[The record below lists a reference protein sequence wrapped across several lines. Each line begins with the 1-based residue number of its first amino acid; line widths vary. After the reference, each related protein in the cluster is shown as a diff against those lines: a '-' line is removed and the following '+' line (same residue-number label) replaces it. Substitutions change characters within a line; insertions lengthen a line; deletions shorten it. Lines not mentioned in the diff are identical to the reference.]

1 MPSPAQVRPHTPAA
15 AKAASAGDPVR
26 SGVPENPK
34 TLTET
39 GIFSDRDFQ
48 DEVIRYLTDA
58 KLRSSDTN
66 TKLLEDTETGR
77 AKRFSH
83 FLARRYY
90 RDRMHRAFRYSATL
104 ISPPQAPEL
113 VAESPEFDSILETCT
128 LGSLD
133 TSREVGQLAIARLL
147 PLGQE
152 EWWADLI
159 DYELAFFI
167 QLATSEAPLP
177 STIPIRNPSTILHK
191 FQFRIPELLE
201 CLRTGRSLADDFR
214 AEVALLFSRTHH
226 GKIYIVE
233 ADESAIMVF
242 LATDGRKSSEE
253 IATSCGIWVE
263 ETRRILSTLSD
274 IGSIVLAAA

>member
-1 MPSPAQVRPHTPAA
+1 METAAQPQRGSSRPRPGSSQLPESPDVSR
-15 AKAASAGDPVR
+15 
-26 SGVPENPK
+26 
-34 TLTET
+34 
-39 GIFSDRDFQ
+39 DRDLQ

-58 KLRSSDTN
+58 KLRSGEAN
-66 TKLLEDTETGR
+66 TGLLNENEAER

-90 RDRMHRAFRYSATL
+90 KDRLHRGFRYATAL
-104 ISPPQAPEL
+104 ISPTEAPEL
-113 VAESPEFDSILETCT
+113 VTESPAFDSILETCT

-152 EWWADLI
+152 EWWGDLL

-177 STIPIRNPSTILHK
+177 SAVPIRNPSTILHK
-191 FQFRIPELLE
+191 FQFHIPDLLE
-201 CLRTGRSLADDFR
+201 CLRTGRSLAEDFGG
-214 AEVALLFSRTHH
+214 EGALLFSRTHY

-242 LATDGRKSSEE
+242 R
-253 IATSCGIWVE
+253 
-263 ETRRILSTLSD
+263 
-274 IGSIVLAAA
+274 AAD